1 MNVKHLR
8 LVSAF
13 KGKHTF
19 HVSRYSS
26 RYFCS
31 DGVFEIDIVSHVE
44 IYSCFKDSVVI
55 INKTKVY
62 LLHAQVILGDF
73 GYPV

>member
-1 MNVKHLR
+1 MNVKHLG
-8 LVSAF
+8 LVLAF

-44 IYSCFKDSVVI
+44 IYSC
-55 INKTKVY
+55 
-62 LLHAQVILGDF
+62 
-73 GYPV
+73 